1 MQNYAPIILFVYN
14 RPEHTAKTL
23 TKLSENPLTQQS
35 TLYIFSDGAK
45 HSKDEDKVTE
55 VRTVISQPL
64 PFKEINIIHR
74 PQNLGLASNVI
85 DGVTQVIDRHG
96 KAIIL
101 EDDVLLAPYA
111 LDYFNEALIRYQ
123 NIEKV
128 MHVGAYMYNIDR
140 NGLEETFFTRLS
152 MSQGW
157 ATWKRAWDFLEKD
170 IDVIISRFDKKK
182 IKNFTFDGTM
192 NFWKQ
197 IQAQKMGKINS
208 WAVRWYASI
217 FFREGLAIQT
227 KYSLLDNIGHDGSGI
242 HSSISNMFDTEIQ
255 ETKVLY
261 FPNLIEENPLAYRAL
276 KEYFKRRK
284 GTLFDRGCRFL
295 INQWHKLF
303 QK

>member
-1 MQNYAPIILFVYN
+1 
-14 RPEHTAKTL
+14 
-23 TKLSENPLTQQS
+23 
-35 TLYIFSDGAK
+35 
-45 HSKDEDKVTE
+45 
-55 VRTVISQPL
+55 
-64 PFKEINIIHR
+64 
-74 PQNLGLASNVI
+74 
-85 DGVTQVIDRHG
+85 
-96 KAIIL
+96 
-101 EDDVLLAPYA
+101 
-111 LDYFNEALIRYQ
+111 
-123 NIEKV
+123 
-128 MHVGAYMYNIDR
+128 
-140 NGLEETFFTRLS
+140 
-152 MSQGW
+152 
-157 ATWKRAWDFLEKD
+157 KRAWDFLEKD

-295 INQWHKLF
+295 INQWH
-303 QK
+303 